1 MSWCDIDLARDL
13 VCSPKTRRR
22 IYWGMLLYL
31 VAATGLLV
39 LTANRA
45 TSDIKDGMELHRR
58 ALLIQNGFRATHPSA
73 TSMRN
78 YAEQMKQTLLKN
90 KQRIESVNTALPDK
104 VQTML
109 PLMVSLINQ
118 PGGSQLHKLKFT
130 QQNRIGD
137 PELEFSIRIPAAQ
150 RGAADFLQRWK
161 TDELLADQFT
171 TITPA
176 NTQRGKIGAGDI
188 LIMSYKA
195 TFKE

>member
-1 MSWCDIDLARDL
+1 
-13 VCSPKTRRR
+13 
-22 IYWGMLLYL
+22 
-31 VAATGLLV
+31 
-39 LTANRA
+39 
-45 TSDIKDGMELHRR
+45 
-58 ALLIQNGFRATHPSA
+58 
-73 TSMRN
+73 
-78 YAEQMKQTLLKN
+78 MKQTLLKN

-109 PLMVSLINQ
+109 PLMISLINQ